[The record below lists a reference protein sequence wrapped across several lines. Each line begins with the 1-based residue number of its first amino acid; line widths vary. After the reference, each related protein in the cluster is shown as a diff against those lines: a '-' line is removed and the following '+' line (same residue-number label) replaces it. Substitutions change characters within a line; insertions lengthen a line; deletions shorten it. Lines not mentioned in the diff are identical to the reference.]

1 MKRLRQHADA
11 RASCGTHQPGQDH
24 DRPRNQPGS
33 HEIFGLLVPAGKGST
48 FEKNARNLLA
58 CQILMSISG
67 VGAITATSFMTAIE
81 EPDNFK
87 NGDPYQSGLL
97 METKLVRR
105 TSNRR
110 TISNDTT

>member
-1 MKRLRQHADA
+1 MLTRALVAA
-11 RASCGTHQPGQDH
+11 RTS
-24 DRPRNQPGS
+24 
-33 HEIFGLLVPAGKGST
+33 LVRITTDLATSRDLMRFSDCLFPPAK
-48 FEKNARNLLA
+48 EARSRRMPA
-58 CQILMSISG
+58 ISWR